1 MAKEITNTGSD
12 NSGKE
17 PETKLPEPSKKVAAP
32 DPAKI
37 KAVYNGSQPCIFTL
51 NKVEY
56 ALHKGE
62 TYELPADHSRVKSL
76 LKQQL
81 LTITTK

>member
-1 MAKEITNTGSD
+1 MAKETTNTGSE
-12 NSGKE
+12 NTGTS
-17 PETKLPEPSKKVAAP
+17 PEVKSEPSKKVTAP

-37 KAVYNGSQPCIFTL
+37 KAIYNGAQPCIFTL
-51 NKVEY
+51 NNVEY